1 MNKTVVAIDLNPLSR
16 TARAANITIIDNVVR
31 AIPQMI
37 NKARELKNKSRSELE
52 EILEKY
58 DNNRTLQ
65 EALRFINKRLM
76 ELSSSQITL
85 SIK

>member
-1 MNKTVVAIDLNPLSR
+1 
-16 TARAANITIIDNVVR
+16 VR

-52 EILEKY
+52 EILKNY